1 MTVTSNIHLAH
12 PQPVTWYGERVSPRR
27 RFVGHIQVS
36 GVERLRDAVNNHG
49 QQARICG
56 AGTRRNG
63 WDTASCQDFLKI
75 TKGIKNALARHFEWK
90 ALG

>member
-1 MTVTSNIHLAH
+1 VKGYRRGGVSSSTV
-12 PQPVTWYGERVSPRR
+12 QPYAEHNSRV
-27 RFVGHIQVS
+27 VGHIQVS